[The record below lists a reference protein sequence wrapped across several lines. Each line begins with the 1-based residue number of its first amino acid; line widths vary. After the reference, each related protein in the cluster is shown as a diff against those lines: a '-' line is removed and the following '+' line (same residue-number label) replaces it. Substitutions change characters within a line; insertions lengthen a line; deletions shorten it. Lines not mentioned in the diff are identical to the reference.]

1 MRLFKILLIAGVI
14 GLLLW
19 LFGRGRDKDIEY
31 PEQPEPL
38 HPWWNETVAVPF
50 EDVYNWIVG

>member
-1 MRLFKILLIAGVI
+1 MRLSKVLLIAGAI

-19 LFGRGRDKDIEY
+19 LFGRGRGKAYEY

-38 HPWWNETVAVPF
+38 RPWWNETTSVPIDDIF
-50 EDVYNWIVG
+50 YWISS